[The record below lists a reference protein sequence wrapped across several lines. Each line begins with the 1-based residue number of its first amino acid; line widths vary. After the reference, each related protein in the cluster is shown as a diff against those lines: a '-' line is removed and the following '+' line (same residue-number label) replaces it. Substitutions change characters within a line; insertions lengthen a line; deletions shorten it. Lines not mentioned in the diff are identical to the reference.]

1 MKEFYVEHLK
11 RSVKDCV
18 EFENE
23 YLVKY
28 VDGSKKFFPKH
39 YDETVDS
46 MKKIF
51 GFTEE
56 DVEIMREFFKMLKER
71 CRPPNDKEVLTYK
84 WREAVA
90 KSIKTILN
98 S

>member
-1 MKEFYVEHLK
+1 LKEFYIEYLK
-11 RSVKDCV
+11 KNVKDCV

-28 VDGSKKFFPKH
+28 VDGSKKFLSKH
-39 YDETVDS
+39 YDETIDS

-56 DVEIMREFFKMLKER
+56 DVEIIKEFFKMLKER
-71 CRPPNDKEVLTYK
+71 CRPPNDKEVLTYA

-90 KSIKTILN
+90 KSITILN